1 MGFPILVRCHLYIES
16 GPWYFTATFLQYSQ
30 QVGEGQL
37 IVYYEH
43 IGEKQ
48 PWNIKS
54 FLYNRWHSIGC
65 IVESC
70 YTGTIPVIGSTNVT
84 PSFIGKAHTQNDP
97 WYDAFNFL
105 QNINNSKG
113 CCKEDA
119 TPLLMH
125 WSYVFPALTHQTDTS
140 QLATGGETINSTFY
154 NCLCCIQY
162 HGNGLIQDCSVSS
175 ALAMEILYTPSHQCY
190 TALHYNKPQLYST
203 LT

>member
-48 PWNIKS
+48 PWKFKS

-105 QNINNSKG
+105 QNIHNSKG

-125 WSYVFPALTHQTDTS
+125 WSCLSCTNPSNWYLTACYWWWDYQFHIL
-140 QLATGGETINSTFY
+140 QLP
-154 NCLCCIQY
+154 
-162 HGNGLIQDCSVSS
+162 V
-175 ALAMEILYTPSHQCY
+175 LYTISWQWLN
-190 TALHYNKPQLYST
+190 TRL
-203 LT
+203 